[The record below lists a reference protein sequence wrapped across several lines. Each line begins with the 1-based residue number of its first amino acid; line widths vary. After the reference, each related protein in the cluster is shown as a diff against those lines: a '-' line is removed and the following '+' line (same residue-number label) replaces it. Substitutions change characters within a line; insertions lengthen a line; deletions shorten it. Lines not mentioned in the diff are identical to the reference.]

1 MAKKNL
7 INADMLLATPRKAVE
22 QTPVPSAPEVVHSDS
37 KPVAETPTVAYIP
50 TPVITIPE
58 PPVMVPIPKTIVEET
73 PPMPVASVKR
83 GLKGNETRAT
93 FIVDEN
99 LLEKLKAI
107 AYWDRLNIKD
117 VINDTF
123 QSCIDA
129 HESKNG
135 EIKPIP
141 NNRKA

>member
-7 INADMLLATPRKAVE
+7 INADMLLATPRKASEPISKEVE
-22 QTPVPSAPEVVHSDS
+22 TPAIVAVVTPEPQPEPEVISE
-37 KPVAETPTVAYIP
+37 PIIP
-50 TPVITIPE
+50 IPE
-58 PPVMVPIPKTIVEET
+58 IVEET
-73 PPMPVASVKR
+73 PQPVASVKR
-83 GLKGNETRAT
+83 GLKGNDTRAT

-107 AYWDRLNIKD
+107 AYWERLNIKD

-123 QSCIDA
+123 LNFI
-129 HESKNG
+129 ESFEKQNG

-141 NNRKA
+141 KK

>member
-7 INADMLLATPRKAVE
+7 INADMLLATPRKAAEPVPTEVE
-22 QTPVPSAPEVVHSDS
+22 IPAIITVITPEPEPQVISEPIVQTPE
-37 KPVAETPTVAYIP
+37 
-50 TPVITIPE
+50 
-58 PPVMVPIPKTIVEET
+58 IVEET
-73 PPMPVASVKR
+73 PQPVASVKR
-83 GLKGNETRAT
+83 GLKGNDTRAT

-107 AYWDRLNIKD
+107 AYWERLNIKD

-123 QSCIDA
+123 LSFI
-129 HESKNG
+129 ESFEKQNG

-141 NNRKA
+141 KK

>member
-22 QTPVPSAPEVVHSDS
+22 PVPTEVETPAIVAAVAPEPQPEPEVISEPIIQTPE
-37 KPVAETPTVAYIP
+37 I
-50 TPVITIPE
+50 I
-58 PPVMVPIPKTIVEET
+58 EET
-73 PPMPVASVKR
+73 PQPVASVKR
-83 GLKGNETRAT
+83 GLKGNDTRAT

-99 LLEKLKAI
+99 LLDKLKAI
-107 AYWDRLNIKD
+107 AYWERLNIKD

-123 QSCIDA
+123 LNFI
-129 HESKNG
+129 ESFEKQNG

-141 NNRKA
+141 KK

>member
-7 INADMLLATPRKAVE
+7 INADMLLATPRKTILSTEIKVE
-22 QTPVPSAPEVVHSDS
+22 EPAN
-37 KPVAETPTVAYIP
+37 VA
-50 TPVITIPE
+50 PE
-58 PPVMVPIPKTIVEET
+58 PPAALPEVEVSE
-73 PPMPVASVKR
+73 PVASVKR

-107 AYWDRLNIKD
+107 AYWERLNIKE
-117 VINDTF
+117 VINDMILNYIDTF
-123 QSCIDA
+123 EKQ
-129 HESKNG
+129 KG
-135 EIKPIP
+135 EIKSVP